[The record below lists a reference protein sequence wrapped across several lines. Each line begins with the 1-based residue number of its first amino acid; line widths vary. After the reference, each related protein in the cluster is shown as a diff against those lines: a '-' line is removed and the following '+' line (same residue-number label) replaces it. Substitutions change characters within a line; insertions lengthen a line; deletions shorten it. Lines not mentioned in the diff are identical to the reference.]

1 MGRHPGVLTRARMP
15 HIPVLSPDHSEAWD
29 RQAEAVGISRAM
41 LMGAAGQAVAGV
53 IAARQPLAALRGVLV
68 AAGTGNNGGD
78 GWVAARALRRAG
90 IAVWVAALSGERTQ
104 LCADAARLALADGVR
119 EVSPDGP
126 WPAVGL
132 VVDALLGTGA
142 RGAPRPPVATLL
154 ERLADL
160 SVPIVAVDGPTGL
173 DLATGVVHG
182 APVVALSVTF
192 GGVRRG
198 HLLARDEVGEVVVVD
213 IGHPAADPA
222 WPTLMT
228 DAEAAGH
235 IPGFRADFHKGDR
248 GRVVIVGGA
257 AGMAGAA
264 RMAARAA
271 FAAGAGLVHVA
282 APAETTAV
290 LQTAEPDVQTL
301 VQPFDA
307 PPGTELLHLL
317 ERADAVVIGPGL
329 GRDAAADEAARR
341 EFVRQV
347 IGRSRRVVLDADGL
361 IAFQGAAETIGS
373 LASGRQLVL
382 TPHPG
387 EFRSLW
393 PDLAAAAELDPW
405 GAAASAAAR
414 AGCAV
419 LLKGVP
425 TVIATADRPGV
436 TVASGNPGLA
446 TGGSGDLLS
455 GIVATL
461 LAQGLD
467 AQLAAAVA
475 AHALG
480 RAGELAA
487 RRHTARA
494 MRPVD
499 VVHALPDVWREWDV
513 LARSP
518 GTPRPPILLELAA
531 PDRV

>member
-1 MGRHPGVLTRARMP
+1 MP
-15 HIPVLSPDHSEAWD
+15 HIPVLSPDQSEAWD
-29 RQAEAVGISRAM
+29 RLAEAAGISRAM
-41 LMGAAGQAVAGV
+41 LMHAAGQAIAGV
-53 IAARQPLAALRGVLV
+53 IAARQPLAAMRGVLV

-90 IAVWVAALSGERTQ
+90 MPVWVTSLAGDRSP
-104 LCADAARLALADGVR
+104 LCADAARAALLDGAR

-132 VVDALLGTGA
+132 AVDALLGTGA
-142 RGAPRPPVATLL
+142 RDAPRPPVATLL

-160 SVPIVAVDGPTGL
+160 SVPIIAVDGPTGL
-173 DLATGVVHG
+173 DLGTGVVHG
-182 APVVALSVTF
+182 APAVTLSVTF

-198 HLLARDEVGEVVVVD
+198 HLLARDQAGEIVVVD
-213 IGHPAADPA
+213 IGHPAPDPV
-222 WPTLMT
+222 WPALMS
-228 DAEAAGH
+228 DPIAAAH
-235 IPGFRADFHKGDR
+235 LPKFRADFHKGDR

-271 FAAGAGLVHVA
+271 FATGAGLVHVA
-282 APAETTAV
+282 GPAETTAV
-290 LQTAEPDVQTL
+290 LQAAEPDVQTL

-307 PPGTELLHLL
+307 PPGPGLRQLL

-329 GRDAAADEAARR
+329 GRDAAGGAGGRR

-347 IGRSRRVVLDADGL
+347 IGCSGRVVLDADGL
-361 IAFQGAAETIGS
+361 IAFQGAAETVAS
-373 LASGRQLVL
+373 LVSGRSAVL

-405 GAAASAAAR
+405 GAAEAAATQT
-414 AGCAV
+414 ACTV

-425 TVIATADRPGV
+425 TVVATRDWAAM
-436 TVASGNPGLA
+436 TVAAGNPGLA

-455 GIVATL
+455 GIIATL

-467 AQLAAAVA
+467 CHLAAAVA

-480 RAGELAA
+480 RAAELAA

-499 VVHALPDVWREWDV
+499 VVHALPDLWRELDV
-513 LARSP
+513 IARSSRA
-518 GTPRPPILLELAA
+518 PRPPILLELAA